1 MERILSASFEEDLLH
16 GNLSALHERILKD
29 NTLMLAVRN
38 GYVNVYY
45 RGGGLLKL
53 SEKTKNEYE
62 ASFDAN
68 YAKGSIFSVPD
79 SPKLVRTQGDTQKW
93 IDSFPARKQIMDCW
107 FTEHPKMER
116 EFQQLVVR
124 ENNYSSISND
134 TEYFISDIELA
145 ESELAARFDL
155 LAFQWP
161 AGNRKTGDVRLALI
175 EMKYGDGALT
185 GSAGIVEHL
194 KQFHQL
200 LLSNAKREKLCNMAA
215 GQINQL
221 NRLGLLHHKRK
232 DDARTFVINK
242 ESLFEVIFLFAN
254 HNPRSKK
261 LLAELN
267 SPEASELFST
277 LRSFCDIRFFIASS
291 AGYAMHS
298 ACMVDLDGY
307 NSFLRNSD

>member
-1 MERILSASFEEDLLH
+1 MERALSCNFEEALLH
-16 GNLSALHERILKD
+16 GNLSALRERILKD

-38 GYVNVYY
+38 GYINIYY
-45 RGGGLLKL
+45 RGGSLLKL
-53 SEKTKNEYE
+53 SEKSNNEYE

-68 YAKGSIFSVPD
+68 YAKDSIFSLPD
-79 SPKLVRTQGDTQKW
+79 SPKLVCTQDDIQKW

-107 FTEHPKMER
+107 FTEHPKLER

-155 LAFQWP
+155 LAFHWP
-161 AGNRKTGDVRLALI
+161 ASNRKSGDVRLALI
-175 EMKYGDGALT
+175 EMKYGDDALT
-185 GSAGIVEHL
+185 GNAGIIEHL

-200 LLSNAKREKLCNMAA
+200 MLSSDKREKLCNMAEK
-215 GQINQL
+215 QINQI
-221 NRLGLLHHKRK
+221 NKLGLIQHKK
-232 DDARTFVINK
+232 GEARTFSVNK
-242 ESLFEVIFLFAN
+242 EGLFEVIFLFAN

-261 LLAELN
+261 LLTELN
-267 SPEASELFST
+267 SQEASELLSS
-277 LRSFCDIRFFIASS
+277 LRSLCDIRFFIASS

-298 ACMVDLDGY
+298 SCMVDFDCY
-307 NSFLRNSD
+307 IKFLKASY